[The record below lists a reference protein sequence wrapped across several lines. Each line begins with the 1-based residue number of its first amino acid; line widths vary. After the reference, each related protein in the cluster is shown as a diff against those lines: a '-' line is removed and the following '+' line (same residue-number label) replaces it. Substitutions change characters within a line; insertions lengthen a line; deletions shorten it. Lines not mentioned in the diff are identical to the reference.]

1 MHLMHVI
8 TPKEVANKMTRI
20 FTCGFI
26 VAIIM
31 IVWVCLAA
39 IVMFVRVLG

>member
-1 MHLMHVI
+1 MHVV
-8 TPKEVANKMTRI
+8 TPKEVAHKITRI

-31 IVWVCLAA
+31 IVWACLAA
-39 IVMFVRVLG
+39 FVMCVKVLDG